1 MCPSPPVEAQA
12 HGSLLAGGFCNFRI
26 LVEVNWK
33 PYADDGEL
41 DDFSEQHFR
50 ARAQSSLG
58 KKLPNTV
65 SVVFIRRTRRVGKEL
80 FSEGYRNTLKISE

>member
-1 MCPSPPVEAQA
+1 M
-12 HGSLLAGGFCNFRI
+12 
-26 LVEVNWK
+26 NWK

-65 SVVFIRRTRRVGKEL
+65 SVVFIQGTRRVGKEL
-80 FSEGYRNTLKISE
+80 FSECYRDTLEISE